1 MAKKAQKWKNTAHGR
16 PGTGHVCSMRAETGR
31 HDVIVLT
38 SAENGAHVVS
48 DEVPFVSLHVIS
60 GVEPFD

>member
-1 MAKKAQKWKNTAHGR
+1 MY
-16 PGTGHVCSMRAETGR
+16 SMRAETGR